1 MDLSFL
7 QGNGWVGV
15 ALGVA
20 MFCMGYMK
28 GASIRK
34 GVVEAVIDVTIKQMI
49 AARMIKTRRT
59 WNNQTGEWEEEL
71 LQYDEE
77 T

>member
-15 ALGVA
+15 GLGLL
-20 MFCMGYMK
+20 MFAMGYLK
-28 GASIRK
+28 GASVRDGFAQHII
-34 GVVEAVIDVTIKQMI
+34 AHTIKQMV
-49 AARMIKTRRT
+49 ADRLIKTRRT
-59 WNNQTGEWEEEL
+59 WNDETGEWEEEL

-77 T
+77 

>member
-15 ALGVA
+15 AIGLLLFG
-20 MFCMGYMK
+20 MGYLK
-28 GASIRK
+28 GASVRD
-34 GVVEAVIDVTIKQMI
+34 GWIDAIIAMTIKQMV
-49 AARMIKTRRT
+49 ADRLVKTRRVM
-59 WNNQTGEWEEEL
+59 NDETGEWEEEL

-77 T
+77 V